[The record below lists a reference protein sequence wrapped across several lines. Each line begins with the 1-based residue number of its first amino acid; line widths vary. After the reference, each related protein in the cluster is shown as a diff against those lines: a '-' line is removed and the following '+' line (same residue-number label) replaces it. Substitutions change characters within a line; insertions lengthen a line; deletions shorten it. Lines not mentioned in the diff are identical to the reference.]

1 MIERT
6 IAFPV
11 GPDELWRT
19 LTDPT
24 EVGWWLGES
33 VDWDFVL
40 GGDVRVL
47 DEDGDERLG
56 RIEEIDEGRRLR
68 FVWWPVDDDA
78 SISEVTYVVE
88 PDDDGCLLTVT
99 ERPCFVGEVVSSS
112 ASAVA
117 SADRWGVWDS
127 RLVGVV
133 GVVGVVGAVGS
144 VGVGGFRRASSS
156 ALWC

>member
-6 IAFPV
+6 IAVPV

-19 LTDPT
+19 LTDPA

-47 DEDGDERLG
+47 DDEGDERLG

-68 FVWWPVDDDA
+68 FVWWPAGDDG
-78 SISEVTYVVE
+78 SVSEVTYVVE
-88 PDDDGCLLTVT
+88 PDEDGSLLTVT
-99 ERPCFVGEVVSSS
+99 ERPCFVGETVKGDVV
-112 ASAVA
+112 AVA
-117 SADRWGVWDS
+117 CADRWGAWDS
-127 RLVGVV
+127 RLVGIV
-133 GVVGVVGAVGS
+133 GNVGVVGASG
-144 VGVGGFRRASSS
+144 RASSS
-156 ALWC
+156 SVWC